1 MAESP
6 TDNTLSASPT
16 KLREVPPMV
25 MLEVVTP
32 ALTAWELEPKAT
44 LPSTVATVFA
54 PNATALAPDALAEVP
69 NAVALFPVAR
79 AALPIAIR
87 LATEAVFEDAVAV

>member
-1 MAESP
+1 LAESP

-54 PNATALAPDALAEVP
+54 PNATARTRCVGRSSQRGRIVP
-69 NAVALFPVAR
+69 R
-79 AALPIAIR
+79 GTCRIADRNQIGN
-87 LATEAVFEDAVAV
+87 